1 MSGAKGFNVVVK
13 VLINVQFK
21 SNTSRVHIIPVP
33 SSIFSVSS
41 DEDRDL

>member
-21 SNTSRVHIIPVP
+21 SNTSRVHIIAVP
-33 SSIFSVSS
+33 SSISAFS